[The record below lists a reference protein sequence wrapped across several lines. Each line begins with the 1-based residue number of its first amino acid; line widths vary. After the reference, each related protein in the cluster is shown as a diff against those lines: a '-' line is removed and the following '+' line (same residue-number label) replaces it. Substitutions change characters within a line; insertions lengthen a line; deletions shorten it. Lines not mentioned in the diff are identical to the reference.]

1 VPSSLSHPQRLV
13 AIGASAGGIE
23 ALLPLFEALGGRED
37 LSFLVVLHIPA
48 HTPTHL
54 DQVLAKATPLRVS
67 QARDGEPIRA
77 GHVYVPPADRH
88 LMVEGERLRLSR
100 GPKECRMRPAVDVL
114 FRSLAISAGPRAIGL
129 VLSGML
135 DDGTAGLWAIKD
147 RGGVTLVQDPGEAMY
162 PSMPESALRHVEAD
176 LIAPVQ
182 VLAAELTRLAGLACG
197 KPGKAE
203 LRGLELE
210 NEIAGGGNA
219 LEGGVMKLGKQSQYT
234 CPDCHGVLVQ
244 IEEGS
249 HVRFRCHTG
258 HAFSTMTLLAEI
270 NESIDNGLWDAI
282 RALEERLLLLR
293 QVAQLAR
300 QDNPS
305 HAQQLGHQVRDVER
319 AVKTLRKL
327 VLEPEL
333 FGHAAEQ

>member
-1 VPSSLSHPQRLV
+1 
-13 AIGASAGGIE
+13 
-23 ALLPLFEALGGRED
+23 
-37 LSFLVVLHIPA
+37 
-48 HTPTHL
+48 
-54 DQVLAKATPLRVS
+54 
-67 QARDGEPIRA
+67 
-77 GHVYVPPADRH
+77 
-88 LMVEGERLRLSR
+88 
-100 GPKECRMRPAVDVL
+100 
-114 FRSLAISAGPRAIGL
+114 
-129 VLSGML
+129 
-135 DDGTAGLWAIKD
+135 
-147 RGGVTLVQDPGEAMY
+147 
-162 PSMPESALRHVEAD
+162 
-176 LIAPVQ
+176 
-182 VLAAELTRLAGLACG
+182 
-197 KPGKAE
+197 
-203 LRGLELE
+203 
-210 NEIAGGGNA
+210 
-219 LEGGVMKLGKQSQYT
+219 MKLGKQSQYT